1 MVTAGRKLFFRTGG
15 IAGGRE
21 QHRDQRGFCGR
32 MMRRHAS
39 VDGIRT
45 SWIEPVKST
54 IFGYPTGDSD
64 IGYML

>member
-1 MVTAGRKLFFRTGG
+1 
-15 IAGGRE
+15 
-21 QHRDQRGFCGR
+21 
-32 MMRRHAS
+32 MRRHAS